1 MDQGTSG
8 KTGEGFLGFER
19 KEGKE
24 EEGSSMRVVI
34 IPGLVEL
41 RIKVDP
47 IKKMT
52 REGLPYIVMPWMF
65 APWPEAKSKGIIEI
79 EIKGVTLRALLKE
92 LSDLYKK
99 ANVDFEPIN
108 PRTNDVDFDYEILVN
123 GKIYVGLTQGLDT
136 KLRKGNEVAIKMNW
150 RWDG

>member
-1 MDQGTSG
+1 M
-8 KTGEGFLGFER
+8 GFER

>member
-1 MDQGTSG
+1 M
-8 KTGEGFLGFER
+8 KL
-19 KEGKE
+19 
-24 EEGSSMRVVI
+24 VI

-47 IKKMT
+47 IKQVT
-52 REGLPYIVMPWMF
+52 REGLAYIVMPWMF
-65 APWPEAKSKGIIEI
+65 APWPEANAKGIIEI
-79 EIKGVTLRALLKE
+79 EIKGVTLRALLNE

-108 PRTNDVDFDYEILVN
+108 SKTNDVDFDYEILIN
-123 GKIYVGLTQGLDT
+123 GKKYVGLPQGLDT
-136 KLRKGNEVAIKMNW
+136 KLRKGNEVVIKMNW

>member
-1 MDQGTSG
+1 M
-8 KTGEGFLGFER
+8 K
-19 KEGKE
+19 
-24 EEGSSMRVVI
+24 VVI

-47 IKKMT
+47 IKEVT

-79 EIKGVTLRALLKE
+79 EIKGVTLRALLNE

-108 PRTNDVDFDYEILVN
+108 SKTNDVDFDYEILIN
-123 GKIYVGLTQGLDT
+123 GKKYVGLPQGLDT
-136 KLRKGNEVAIKMNW
+136 KLRKGNEVVIKMNW